1 MSNLQFTLSREVDI
15 ITRERRAVA
24 DALMNEFGYAVELGT
39 VYSAQVE
46 RKRVAFVYACEIT
59 ENVYN
64 TIAALCVFNGVR
76 EFYGQNFGRSERRL
90 YGELGTC
97 IRKLDINSRNGV
109 WFNLLTCGSN
119 AAPRY
124 FISCGM

>member
-64 TIAALCVFNGVR
+64 TIAALCAFNGVR
-76 EFYGQNFGRSERRL
+76 EFYVNV
-90 YGELGTC
+90 
-97 IRKLDINSRNGV
+97 N
-109 WFNLLTCGSN
+109 
-119 AAPRY
+119 
-124 FISCGM
+124 